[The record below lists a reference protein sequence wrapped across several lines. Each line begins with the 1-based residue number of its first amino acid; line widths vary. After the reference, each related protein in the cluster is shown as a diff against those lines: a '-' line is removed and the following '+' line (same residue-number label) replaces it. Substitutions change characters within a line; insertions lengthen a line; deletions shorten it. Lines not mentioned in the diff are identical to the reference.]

1 MIVTKKIAR
10 EMVDVLEEIRK
21 EISKQN
27 KESEKKYP
35 FSEWERQREKVKKK
49 LRRLPDYVKKS
60 SIHDKN

>member
-35 FSEWERQREKVKKK
+35 FLNGKGKEKK
-49 LRRLPDYVKKS
+49 
-60 SIHDKN
+60 